1 MEYEN
6 IEAVKKILA
15 ALFKD
20 IMDMDAVDPEKTLFD
35 LGADSIK
42 VIEIAYAINQ
52 KIGVKLSWESFNVV
66 SSLNS
71 TAEEIYSLQH
81 AKL

>member
-1 MEYEN
+1 MKYED
-6 IEAVKKILA
+6 IETVKTVLEE
-15 ALFKD
+15 LFSD
-20 IMDMDAVDPEKTLFD
+20 IMQMDIIDPEKTLFD

-52 KIGVKLSWESFNVV
+52 KMGIKLGWEDFNVV

-71 TAEEIYSLQH
+71 TAEGIYSLQRV
-81 AKL
+81 